1 MKNFT
6 IKIFVV
12 MVFLSISVSGQ
23 TKFTPSFY
31 YTYGDYSNQNYSNSF
46 AGYATL
52 AIKNSDFITAAF
64 EQLKI
69 NNDEWVYNQTMLT
82 AGYTKTIFPFYLKL
96 NYSHVMGGFEYS
108 RIPFSPTDFL
118 NVYNAGLIYNYYL
131 FYFGGSFIYQDVN
144 NLKPVVAKQFKF
156 NIDWI
161 ASSKITFSISP
172 LYTTVTD
179 GRSLTSVYGKLKYT
193 PLKLITITLGAMT
206 GKRAYYFDE
215 NLLTIFNQDETQKK
229 LYSARVEFNLTEQ
242 FKLPIVV
249 QYSEFETYDIKYFTA
264 GIVFKF

>member
-31 YTYGDYSNQNYSNSF
+31 FTYGDYSNKNYSNSF

-52 AIKNSDFITAAF
+52 AIKNADFITGAF
-64 EQLKI
+64 EQLNIK
-69 NNDEWVYNQTMLT
+69 NDEWTYDQTMLT
-82 AGYTKTIFPFYLKL
+82 AGYTKTIYPFYVKL
-96 NYSHVMGGFEYS
+96 NYSHVMGEFDYL
-108 RIPFSPTDFL
+108 PFPFTYKEFL
-118 NVYNAGLIYNYYL
+118 NVYNTSLIYNYYL
-131 FYFGGSFIYQDVN
+131 FYFGTSFTYQDVN
-144 NLKPVVAKQFKF
+144 GLESVVAKQFKF
-156 NIDWI
+156 NIGWI
-161 ASSKITFSISP
+161 ASSKISFSISP

-179 GRSLTSVYGKLKYT
+179 GRALTSVYGKLKYS
-193 PLKLITITLGAMT
+193 PIKLLTITLGAMA

-249 QYSEFETYDIKYFTA
+249 QYSAFETYDIKYFTA
-264 GIVFKF
+264 GIVLKF

>member
-1 MKNFT
+1 MRNFT

-12 MVFLSISVSGQ
+12 MVFLSVFVSGQ
-23 TKFTPSFY
+23 TKFTPSLY

-52 AIKNSDFITAAF
+52 AIKNSDFITGAF

-69 NNDEWVYNQTMLT
+69 NNDEWAYNQTMLT
-82 AGYTKTIFPFYLKL
+82 AGYTKAIYPFYIKL
-96 NYSHVMGGFEYS
+96 NYSHVMGGLDYV
-108 RIPFSPTDFL
+108 RIPFTPTDFL
-118 NVYNAGLIYNYYL
+118 NVYNTNFIYNYYL
-131 FYFGGSFIYQDVN
+131 FYFGTSFIYQDVN
-144 NLKPVVAKQFKF
+144 GLKSVVTKQFKF

-179 GRSLTSVYGKLKYT
+179 GRSLTSVYSKLKYT
-193 PLKLITITLGAMT
+193 PVKLLTITIGAMA

-229 LYSARVEFNLTEQ
+229 LYGARVEFNLTEQ

-264 GIVFKF
+264 GVVFKF